1 MVSRREGDID
11 DLLIGGNAFAE
22 GPEGKGAGS
31 TFVTGVGVVLNHH
44 LQESSFTK
52 EGYKKYIRDYMK

>member
-11 DLLIGGNAFAE
+11 DLLIGRNASAE
-22 GPEGKGAGS
+22 VPEGKGTGS
-31 TFVTGVGVVLNHH
+31 AFVTGVGTVLNHH

>member
-11 DLLIGGNAFAE
+11 DLLIGGNASAE
-22 GPEGKGAGS
+22 GAEGKGTGS
-31 TFVTGVGVVLNHH
+31 TFVTGVGIVLNHH

-52 EGYKKYIRDYMK
+52 EGYKKHIKDYMK